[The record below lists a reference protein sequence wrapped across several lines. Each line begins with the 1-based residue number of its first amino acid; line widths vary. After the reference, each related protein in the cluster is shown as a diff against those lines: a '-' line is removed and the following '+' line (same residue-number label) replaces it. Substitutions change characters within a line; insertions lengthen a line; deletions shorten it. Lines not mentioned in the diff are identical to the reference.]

1 MGKKEEAKKQQ
12 VNELARLRKRIAE
25 LEKAKIKQE
34 KTEKILLVH
43 ERVRYLLTATSVVV
57 YASKISGDY
66 GATFLSDNVRH
77 VVGYGPKEFLKKS
90 SFWFDNI
97 HPEDRQRVLSEVKK
111 VLKEDYHV
119 YEYRFRRK
127 DGEYI
132 WVRDE
137 MRLVRDEKGKPV
149 EITGFWTDITER
161 KEIED
166 ELQRSSKLLKKFME
180 SATEGFVLFDSNLN
194 IVDVNDY
201 LLKAFGQKKEDII
214 GQNMLDITLNPWETG
229 RYDQYMKV
237 IETGKPYFVDDVMP
251 PAKLGDKHF
260 AIKAFKVGDG
270 MGMILRDV
278 TDQMRAE
285 KALQESEA
293 RFRSLYESVQAG
305 VLVQDAGGRIIHAN
319 KIACDILGIPE
330 TQLKGKTFTGP
341 LWRMIDEGGKY
352 ISDEEH
358 PLIMTCCTG
367 ELVRNAVRG
376 IFPDDPTKI
385 RWLLVSTEPILDPLT
400 GKPEEVIV
408 TFVDITERKKAE
420 EALSESEKRYRHI
433 FEHSPIGIGIS
444 SLKGNVITANKAM
457 ETITGYT
464 LKEFRKI
471 NIADIYEN
479 KEDRK
484 KLLDAINRHGGVS
497 NYPVRLKR
505 RDGTPY
511 GALLSISRINIGGK
525 DFLHT
530 ICLDITGQ
538 KEVARSSKIRP
549 KKKKKTSKRKSPPRK
564 K

>member
-1 MGKKEEAKKQQ
+1 MGKKEETKKQQ

-34 KTEKILLVH
+34 KTEKVLLVH
-43 ERVRYLLTATSVVV
+43 ERIRYLLTATSVVV
-57 YASKISGDY
+57 YASRISGDY
-66 GATFLSDNVRH
+66 GTTFISDNVSQL
-77 VVGYGPKEFLKKS
+77 VGYKPKEFLKKS

-97 HPEDRQRVLSEVKK
+97 HPEDRQRVLNEVKK
-111 VLKEDYHV
+111 VFKEDYYL

-166 ELQRSSKLLKKFME
+166 ELQRSSELLKKFME
-180 SATEGFVLFDSNLN
+180 SATEGFVLFDTNLN

-201 LLKAFGQKKEDII
+201 LLKEFGQKKKDVI
-214 GQNMLDITLNPWETG
+214 GVNMLDITPNPWETG

-237 IETGKPYFVDDVMP
+237 IETGKPYFIDDVMP
-251 PAKLGDKHF
+251 PAKLGDRHF
-260 AIKAFKVGDG
+260 AVKAFKVGDG

-293 RFRSLYESVQAG
+293 RFRTLYRSVQAG
-305 VLVQDAGGRIIHAN
+305 VIVQDADGKVIHAN
-319 KIACDILGIPE
+319 EIACNILGMAE
-330 TQLKGKTFTGP
+330 NQLKEKKFTGRF
-341 LWRMIDEGGKY
+341 WRMVDEDGKY
-352 ISDEEH
+352 VSDEEH

-367 ELVRNAVRG
+367 ELVRNAIRG
-376 IFPDDPTKI
+376 IFPDDPTKT
-385 RWLLVSTEPILDPLT
+385 RWLLVSTEPLVDPLT

-408 TFVDITERKKAE
+408 TFVDITERKQVE
-420 EALSESEKRYRHI
+420 ETLRESEMRYRHI

-444 SLKGNVITANKAM
+444 SLKGKVITANKAM
-457 ETITGYT
+457 EVITGYT

-471 NIADIYEN
+471 NIADTYEN

-484 KLLDAINRHGGVS
+484 QLLDAINRHGGVT
-497 NYPVRLKR
+497 NYPVRLRKK
-505 RDGTPY
+505 DDTPY
-511 GALLSISRINIGGK
+511 DALLSISRINIGGK

-530 ICLDITGQ
+530 ICQDITGQ
-538 KEVARSSKIRP
+538 TKPTGRSHIHPRHKRRTT
-549 KKKKKTSKRKSPPRK
+549 KK
-564 K
+564 